1 MLLSLD
7 KIEKES
13 IDLLKTDN
21 TVNEKSFK
29 INDSINDTLNDDKM
43 NSILSFLN
51 EASSVTNNANNFV
64 PKPFKDYSI
73 DFNEFYNNL
82 AANNKK
88 SSNQQTTT
96 TIEANTPRPKFN
108 NNTSIQQNKN
118 ENESV
123 LANKKNTK
131 PINNKPTPN
140 NISATPKQSILKTVR
155 YLKILIKFL
164 KI

>member
-1 MLLSLD
+1 LLLSLD

-21 TVNEKSFK
+21 TINDKSIK

-73 DFNEFYNNL
+73 DLNEFYNNL
-82 AANNKK
+82 PVNNKK
-88 SSNQQTTT
+88 SSNQQTT

-118 ENESV
+118 ENESLSV
-123 LANKKNTK
+123 NKKNNK
-131 PINNKPTPN
+131 PINNKPIPN
-140 NISATPKQSILKTVR
+140 NISAAPKQSILKTVR
-155 YLKILIKFL
+155 LLLDVY
-164 KI
+164 

>member
-21 TVNEKSFK
+21 TINDKSIK

-43 NSILSFLN
+43 NSILRFLN

-73 DFNEFYNNL
+73 DLNEFY
-82 AANNKK
+82 
-88 SSNQQTTT
+88 
-96 TIEANTPRPKFN
+96 
-108 NNTSIQQNKN
+108 
-118 ENESV
+118 
-123 LANKKNTK
+123 
-131 PINNKPTPN
+131 
-140 NISATPKQSILKTVR
+140 
-155 YLKILIKFL
+155 
-164 KI
+164 